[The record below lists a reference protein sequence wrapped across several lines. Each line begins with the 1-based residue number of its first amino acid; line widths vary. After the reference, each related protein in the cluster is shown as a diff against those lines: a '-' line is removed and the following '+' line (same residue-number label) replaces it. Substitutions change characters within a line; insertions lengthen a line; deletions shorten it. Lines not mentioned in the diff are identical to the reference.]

1 LQLVQIRPAH
11 HLLLVLTSG
20 GLLLGTLG
28 PLRANDDNALG
39 GFFQQLFSAPPSPA
53 PQSSPP
59 PALQDPTSRAGS
71 GYAPRR
77 AWRQFGRH
85 HLSREVPE
93 RAARVRP
100 KIRYVALPKPEK
112 VRAVV
117 AEKPKVADSKAAMLA
132 KAGDPGLALLHDATL
147 RKGDIV
153 IMADGPKV
161 FTGKA
166 GEQHRAGEFED
177 ASRSS
182 TLDRKTRQLLA
193 AMVRPV
199 GAMPAEEA
207 RKYLAKLR
215 IHPAPTSSS
224 AQTSASPVRVV
235 YSAGQPD
242 VKIATKP

>member
-1 LQLVQIRPAH
+1 MQLVQIRPAH

-20 GLLLGTLG
+20 GLLLGTFG
-28 PLRANDDNALG
+28 PSHANEDNALG
-39 GFFQQLFSAPPSPA
+39 GFFQQLFSAPSSPA
-53 PQSSPP
+53 PQPSPP
-59 PALQDPTSRAGS
+59 PAVQDPTPRAGY

-93 RAARVRP
+93 KAARVRP
-100 KIRYVALPKPEK
+100 KIRYVALPKPGK
-112 VRAVV
+112 VRATV
-117 AEKPKVADSKAAMLA
+117 AEKPKVADSKAVMLA
-132 KAGDPGLALLHDATL
+132 KAGDPGSALLHDATL

-161 FTGKA
+161 FTGKT

-182 TLDRKTRQLLA
+182 ALDRRTRQLLA

-215 IHPAPTSSS
+215 SHPVPTNSG
-224 AQTSASPVRVV
+224 AQASASPVRVV
-235 YSAGQPD
+235 YSPGQPE
-242 VKIATKP
+242 VNTPSKS